1 MRSYLEQL
9 VKEGRLKQFLHQLNG
24 PGGQTRLGF
33 QGNAF
38 SRAPLGTINIIYATL
53 GKMGSQLSRVMSL
66 VRPLAKDSRPKLK
79 RVRVENRPS
88 MSFFE
93 ENKVRTVQPHDDAL
107 IRISALKSYCIMLC
121 MILCM
126 TLCMT

>member
-1 MRSYLEQL
+1 M
-9 VKEGRLKQFLHQLNG
+9 
-24 PGGQTRLGF
+24 
-33 QGNAF
+33 
-38 SRAPLGTINIIYATL
+38 GTINIIYATL

>member
-1 MRSYLEQL
+1 M
-9 VKEGRLKQFLHQLNG
+9 
-24 PGGQTRLGF
+24 
-33 QGNAF
+33 
-38 SRAPLGTINIIYATL
+38 GTINIINATL

-66 VRPLAKDSRPKLK
+66 VRPLAVDSRPELK

-93 ENKVRTVQPHDDAL
+93 ENKVGTVQPHDDAL
-107 IRISALKSYCIMLC
+107 VRISALKSYCMMLC